1 MSAPL
6 LGVDLG
12 GTSTKL
18 LLGRPG
24 PDGAEPLEQTQVPTP
39 RGPGALDLLAD
50 RVQAFLA
57 GRTVAAAGVTVPG
70 LLDGDGVVTR
80 SVNLPW
86 LDGVAVGDVLGTAL
100 GVPVVA
106 VHDGRAAARAEA
118 VLGAGRGHADVYVLT
133 LGTGIAGAQVI
144 GGQVLAGAHLSAG
157 EVGHVSQD
165 DHGRLCSC
173 GQRGCLETL
182 VGAEHLARRW
192 QEVLAAEGSTPQ
204 TAPTARDLVE
214 AARAGH
220 PGASAVL
227 DQATTA
233 LARALLALLAT
244 VDPGLV
250 VVGGGLGQ
258 AADVVVAPAVV
269 KLTERATF
277 HSVPPVVPSALGPWA
292 GAWGAVL
299 GAADQR

>member
-24 PDGAEPLEQTQVPTP
+24 PDGPELLEQTQVPTP
-39 RGPGALDLLAD
+39 RGADALGLLAD
-50 RVQAFLA
+50 RVRVFLA
-57 GRTVAAAGVTVPG
+57 GRPVAGAGVTVPG
-70 LLDGDGVVTR
+70 LLGADGVVTR

-86 LDGVAVGDVLGTAL
+86 LDGLAVGNVLGDAL
-100 GVPVVA
+100 GVPVTA

-118 VLGAGRGHADVYVLT
+118 VLGAGRGHRDVYVLT
-133 LGTGIAGAQVI
+133 LGTGVAGASVI
-144 GGQVLAGAHLSAG
+144 DGRVLAGAHLSAG

-165 DHGRLCSC
+165 DDGRLCSC
-173 GQRGCLETL
+173 GQRGCLETC

-192 QEVLAAEGSTPQ
+192 QEVLAAEGATAPG
-204 TAPTARDLVE
+204 APTARDLFD

-220 PGASAVL
+220 PGAVAVL

-233 LARALLALLAT
+233 LARALLGLLAT
-244 VDPGLV
+244 VDPGLL
-250 VVGGGLGQ
+250 VVGGGIGQ
-258 AADVVVAPAVV
+258 ARDVLVDPAVAELV
-269 KLTERATF
+269 RRATF
-277 HSVPPVVPSALGPWA
+277 HSVPPVVPGALGPWA
-292 GAWGAVL
+292 AAWGAVL
-299 GAADQR
+299 GAADRR

>member
-6 LGVDLG
+6 LGIDLG

-18 LLGRPG
+18 LLGRLG
-24 PDGAEPLEQTQVPTP
+24 ADGAEPLEQTRVPTP
-39 RGPGALDLLAD
+39 QGPGALDQLAD
-50 RVQAFLA
+50 RARTFLA
-57 GRTVAAAGVTVPG
+57 GRSVAAAGVTVPG
-70 LLDGDGVVTR
+70 LLGGDGVVTR

-86 LDGVAVGDVLGTAL
+86 LDGVAVGDVLTAAL
-100 GVPVVA
+100 GLPVSA
-106 VHDGRAAARAEA
+106 VHDGRGAARAEA

-144 GGQVLAGAHLSAG
+144 DGRVLGGAHHAAG

-165 DHGRLCSC
+165 ERGRRCSC

-192 QEVLAAEGSTPQ
+192 QEVLAAEGVAPTP
-204 TAPTARDLVE
+204 APTARDLVE

-220 PGASAVL
+220 PGATTVL

-233 LARALLALLAT
+233 LARALLALVAT

-250 VVGGGLGQ
+250 VVGGGIGQ
-258 AADVVVAPAVV
+258 AEDVVVAPAVAKV
-269 KLTERATF
+269 VQRATF

-299 GAADQR
+299 SAADHR